1 MDTGA
6 TSSLTP
12 QIASGWEEDP
22 DLYAQTFPMDVR
34 PQAHDIIRTWL
45 FSTVLRAEL
54 DAHVLPWRHV
64 ALSGWILDP
73 DRKKMSKSKGNVV
86 TPMDLLEQFG
96 SDAVRYWAA
105 SGRPGSD
112 TAFDEGQMRV
122 GRRLATKLLNASR
135 FVLGFPEPAE
145 GAEITEPLDRAML
158 AALDEVVRQ
167 ATDALEDFEYTT
179 ALERTE
185 RFFWV
190 FCDDYVELVKQRAYD
205 ETNPASTQSAR
216 LALRTALSILLRL
229 LAPFLPYSAEEAW
242 SWWHTE
248 SVHTSPW
255 PAPGKGNLADS
266 AEVISLAS
274 AAIGAIRK
282 AKSDAKRSMRAPV
295 DTVNIQGPAGKL
307 GALASIS
314 SDLRAAGNVTTLQ
327 LEPGRDHDLHIE
339 VRLAEE

>member
-1 MDTGA
+1 
-6 TSSLTP
+6 
-12 QIASGWEEDP
+12 
-22 DLYAQTFPMDVR
+22 
-34 PQAHDIIRTWL
+34 
-45 FSTVLRAEL
+45 
-54 DAHVLPWRHV
+54 
-64 ALSGWILDP
+64 
-73 DRKKMSKSKGNVV
+73 
-86 TPMDLLEQFG
+86 
-96 SDAVRYWAA
+96 
-105 SGRPGSD
+105 
-112 TAFDEGQMRV
+112 
-122 GRRLATKLLNASR
+122 
-135 FVLGFPEPAE
+135 
-145 GAEITEPLDRAML
+145 DRAML
-158 AALDEVVRQ
+158 VALDEVVRQ
-167 ATDALEDFEYTT
+167 TTDALEDFEYTT

-205 ETNPASTQSAR
+205 EANPASTQSAR

-255 PAPGKGNLADS
+255 PVPVTPVSGAAADN

-282 AKSDAKRSMRAPV
+282 AKSDAKRSMRVPV
-295 DTVNIQGPAGKL
+295 ETVTIQGPAEKL
-307 GALASIS
+307 DAIASIS

-327 LEPGRDHDLHIE
+327 LEPGRDHELRID

>member
-1 MDTGA
+1 
-6 TSSLTP
+6 
-12 QIASGWEEDP
+12 
-22 DLYAQTFPMDVR
+22 
-34 PQAHDIIRTWL
+34 
-45 FSTVLRAEL
+45 
-54 DAHVLPWRHV
+54 
-64 ALSGWILDP
+64 
-73 DRKKMSKSKGNVV
+73 
-86 TPMDLLEQFG
+86 
-96 SDAVRYWAA
+96 
-105 SGRPGSD
+105 
-112 TAFDEGQMRV
+112 
-122 GRRLATKLLNASR
+122 
-135 FVLGFPEPAE
+135 
-145 GAEITEPLDRAML
+145 ML

-167 ATDALEDFEYTT
+167 TTDALEDFEYTT